1 MKNIVKTS
9 LFAVVVMMS
18 TSCADFL
25 DPYPYGRLSEEDFW
39 ERQDAVQGL
48 VGQCYDYMQRN
59 YNHNNGFFLDGATDD
74 AVVTSSTHAMA
85 KLATGALT
93 PSKDP
98 FEAYWIED
106 YKGIALVNKF
116 LKDQHGF
123 NTRFMVD
130 AHFNDL
136 VRYRLQG
143 EAFGLRAWFQW
154 DLLRRYGGIGIK
166 SGELLGFPIIT
177 EPVNVFEDDVNL
189 ARDTYAACV
198 KQIESDCDSAYA
210 YLPIAHRDFLVEN
223 AGDLVYAG
231 SRYWGRLDG
240 ITMTALK
247 SQMYLTYASP
257 LFNPENDMTR
267 WEKAAIYAKQVIDF
281 KLNVDNVKNGF
292 NPVNRVDWTDPNF
305 PGIVY
310 GSRYDNNNDAME
322 RALYPGGFQ
331 GNGALGATQDLVDAF
346 PMKNGYPK
354 DHPEGAKLYDPKNPY
369 ANRDP
374 RFYSVIF
381 YNNSKA
387 NRDNNETKPMYT
399 FECWENQDALG
410 KDAAGNKATSRTNY
424 HIKKYIYMGLN
435 WSDATV
441 KKMPH
446 SRFYI
451 RWAHMVLNFA
461 EAANEIGGPNHTID
475 GLSAKEA
482 MKYLRTRKTYD
493 GKELYT
499 DDDPYLDE
507 VATMGKDQF
516 RKFIQNERRLETCF
530 EGMRFYDLRRWSKDG
545 SIEMLNQPVYKAK
558 ILKNAENTFDYD
570 KDVVENR
577 IYTSPYLPLP
587 YDDIL
592 RMDKLEQNKGWD
604 NWQ

>member
-1 MKNIVKTS
+1 MRNIVKIGFLT
-9 LFAVVVMMS
+9 FAVMTA
-18 TSCADFL
+18 TSCSDFL
-25 DPYPYGRLSEEDFW
+25 DPYPYGRLSEDDFW
-39 ERQDAVQGL
+39 DRQNAVQGL
-48 VGQCYDYMQRN
+48 VGQCYNNMQRN
-59 YNHNNGFFLDGATDD
+59 YNYNNGFYLDGATDD
-74 AVVTSSTHAMA
+74 AVVTSSTHAIV

-93 PSKDP
+93 PSADP
-98 FEAYWIED
+98 FKSFWTDD
-106 YKGIALVNKF
+106 YKAIALVNKF
-116 LKDQHGF
+116 LKDQKGF

-130 AHFNDL
+130 AHHNDL

-143 EAFGLRAWFQW
+143 EAFALRAWFQW
-154 DLLRRYGGIGIK
+154 DLLRRYGGVGIK
-166 SGELLGFPIIT
+166 SGEMLGFPIVT
-177 EPVNVFEDDVNL
+177 EPINVFEDDLDL
-189 ARDTYAACV
+189 ARNTYAECV
-198 KQIESDCDSAYA
+198 EQIENDCDSAFA
-210 YLPIAHRDFLVEN
+210 YLPIAHRDFLVKEP
-223 AGDLVYAG
+223 GDLVYAG

-257 LFNPENDMTR
+257 LFNPENDMAR
-267 WEKAAIYAKQVIDF
+267 WEKAAKYAKQVIDF

-305 PGIVY
+305 PGIVFS
-310 GSRYDNNNDAME
+310 SRYDNNNDAME

-331 GNGALGATQDLVDAF
+331 GNGVVGATQDLVDAF

-354 DHPEGAKLYDPKNPY
+354 DHPEGAKLYDPANPY

-374 RFYSVIF
+374 RFYSMIF
-381 YNNSKA
+381 YNNAKA
-387 NRDNNETKPMYT
+387 NRDNNESKPMYT
-399 FECWENQDALG
+399 FECWENKDALG
-410 KDAAGNKATSRTNY
+410 KDAAGAKATSRTNY

-435 WSDATV
+435 WSDASI

-451 RWAHMVLNFA
+451 RWAHMILNFA
-461 EAANEIGGPNHTID
+461 EAANEIGGPDHVID

-493 GKELYT
+493 GKDLYT
-499 DDDPYLDE
+499 ETDPYLDE
-507 VATMGKDQF
+507 VAAQGKEQF
-516 RKFIQNERRLETCF
+516 RKFIRNERRIETCF
-530 EGMRFYDLRRWSKDG
+530 EGMRFFDLRRWSKEG
-545 SIEMLNQPVYKAK
+545 NIETLNQPVYKAK
-558 ILKNAENTFDYD
+558 ILKNTDNSFNYD
-570 KDVVENR
+570 KEIVENR
-577 IYTSPYLPLP
+577 IYTSPFLPLP